1 MNKLIH
7 TRKESYF
14 MKKKSS
20 FISVLTM
27 FLAISFVIIFS
38 RPVKA
43 AADGIV
49 LKANRTYTAYDV
61 TGDGVKDKIRI
72 KTAGYTDD
80 EAYSTLAV
88 SVNGKTAYR
97 LKNTRFYNVI
107 ANIYTLKNGQ
117 PFLYLY
123 ASAENGDGP
132 VCALLKYT
140 NGKFRTALDFTEIMD
155 GYGSHRVGDVIS
167 LNGNKI
173 VITESIVSYSLGINA
188 INFTYKYVNGKF
200 VPASKYG
207 SYKEIYS
214 ADGNNRCF
222 TVNKNLPAYAK
233 PGTTAVNTILKTG
246 SFAKIIKCALING
259 KMYIQLKCEGEIC
272 WIKAMENPPVDDSEQ
287 QFMEVRYAG

>member
-1 MNKLIH
+1 M
-7 TRKESYF
+7 RKRNN
-14 MKKKSS
+14 
-20 FISVLTM
+20 FISVFTM
-27 FLAISFVIIFS
+27 FLAIGFAIIFS
-38 RPVKA
+38 IPVKA
-43 AADGIV
+43 TANGV
-49 LKANRTYTAYDV
+49 QLKANRTYTAYDV
-61 TGDGVKDKIRI
+61 TGDGTKDKIRI
-72 KTAGYTDD
+72 RAANQTDD
-80 EAYSTLAV
+80 EAYSSLTV

-123 ASAENGDGP
+123 APAENGDGP

-140 NGKFRTALDFTEIMD
+140 NGKFRKILDFTEIMA
-155 GYGSHRVGDVIS
+155 GYGNHRIGEVTN

-200 VPASKYG
+200 VPTSRYG

-214 ADGNNRCF
+214 ADGSSRYF
-222 TVNKNLPAYAK
+222 TVNSDLPVYTR
-233 PGTTAVNTILKTG
+233 PGATAVNTTLKTG
-246 SFAKIIKCALING
+246 SLTKIIKCALINR
-259 KMYIQLKCEGEIC
+259 KMYIQLECDGEIY
-272 WIKAMENPPVDDSEQ
+272 WIKALENPPISDSER

>member
-1 MNKLIH
+1 
-7 TRKESYF
+7 
-14 MKKKSS
+14 
-20 FISVLTM
+20 M
-27 FLAISFVIIFS
+27 FLAIGFAIIFS

-43 AADGIV
+43 TANGV
-49 LKANRTYTAYDV
+49 QLKANRTYTAYDV
-61 TGDGVKDKIRI
+61 TGDGTKDKIRI
-72 KTAGYTDD
+72 RASNQTDD
-80 EAYSTLAV
+80 EAYSSLTV

-123 ASAENGDGP
+123 APAENGDGP

-140 NGKFRTALDFTEIMD
+140 NGKFRKALDFTEIMA
-155 GYGSHRVGDVIS
+155 GYGNHRIGEVTN

-188 INFTYKYVNGKF
+188 INFTYEYVNGKF
-200 VPASKYG
+200 VPTSRYG

-214 ADGNNRCF
+214 ADGSSRYF
-222 TVNKNLPAYAK
+222 TVNSDLPAYTR
-233 PGTTAVNTILKTG
+233 PGATAVNTTLKTG
-246 SFAKIIKCALING
+246 SLTKIIKCALING
-259 KMYIQLKCEGEIC
+259 KMYIQLECDGEIY
-272 WIKAMENPPVDDSEQ
+272 WIKALENPPISDSER